1 MLNFEY
7 KNQTEIL
14 FGKGQASQIT
24 SRLPKD
30 AKVLLAYGGGSIKKN
45 GVYNDVMASL
55 EGMTVVEFS
64 GIEPNPS
71 FETLIQALPLIKTHN
86 IDFILAVGGGSVI
99 DGAKFIAAAALFEGD
114 PWDILAKGA
123 PFDKALPLGAVLT
136 LPATGSESNGNS
148 VVTKRA
154 TQQKLAFG
162 NPVVQPKFAVLDPV
176 YTFTLP
182 EKQIS
187 NGVVDAFVHVIEQYL
202 TYPVNAPIQ
211 DGFAETIMRTLI
223 DQGPKALSQ
232 PDDYDTRANVMW
244 SATMALNGLI
254 GQGVPQDWATHMIGH
269 ELTALY
275 GLDHAQTL
283 AIVLPSLMQIQAA
296 QKHQKILQLGR
307 QVFGLTADSDEQLVT
322 QTIDATRQF
331 FEKMGIKT
339 RISEYELPQQ
349 SVDEIMQKLQEN
361 GRDSLGEH
369 GDISLDVSKKILE
382 HAY

>member
-1 MLNFEY
+1 
-7 KNQTEIL
+7 
-14 FGKGQASQIT
+14 
-24 SRLPKD
+24 
-30 AKVLLAYGGGSIKKN
+30 
-45 GVYNDVMASL
+45 
-55 EGMTVVEFS
+55 
-64 GIEPNPS
+64 
-71 FETLIQALPLIKTHN
+71 
-86 IDFILAVGGGSVI
+86 
-99 DGAKFIAAAALFEGD
+99 
-114 PWDILAKGA
+114 
-123 PFDKALPLGAVLT
+123 
-136 LPATGSESNGNS
+136 
-148 VVTKRA
+148 
-154 TQQKLAFG
+154 
-162 NPVVQPKFAVLDPV
+162 
-176 YTFTLP
+176 
-182 EKQIS
+182 
-187 NGVVDAFVHVIEQYL
+187 
-202 TYPVNAPIQ
+202 
-211 DGFAETIMRTLI
+211 MRTLI